1 MIFPVFTSPELLST
15 ALHQTLVLKNVK
27 EVSGKRRKSLSIHL
41 QHVFKIFQ
49 LDSESDYIKP
59 KIFFRPPVTY
69 HILSLSED
77 SEKSVMPLLNVNV

>member
-27 EVSGKRRKSLSIHL
+27 KVSGKHRKSFSIDL
-41 QHVFKIFQ
+41 QRVFTIFQ

-59 KIFFRPPVTY
+59 KIFFPPVTY

-77 SEKSVMPLLNVNV
+77 SEQSVMPLLNVNV